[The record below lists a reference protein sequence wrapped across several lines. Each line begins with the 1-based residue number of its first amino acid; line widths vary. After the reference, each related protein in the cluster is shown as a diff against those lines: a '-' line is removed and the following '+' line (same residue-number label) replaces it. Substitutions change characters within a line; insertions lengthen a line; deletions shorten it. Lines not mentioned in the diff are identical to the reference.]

1 MLLLILELYHVPVV
15 PSFAISL
22 MPPKS
27 TQGKKPRQKSLKTPG
42 QVGRA
47 VEQTEL
53 PESGC
58 SRTLS
63 VMHEEEIVDYGS
75 DDFDDTGSQYEQPN
89 LNHHQPPHDDRLEDG
104 PPPPPFLQREP
115 QMNHAPPFQHQMN
128 YTRPSSLTCITQ
140 MNTGLG
146 SFRPPFAPQSPL
158 PSMNQPHML
167 PPHAHQMDH
176 NPFQQHGPQLNWTP
190 SQQHTMTAEELFLS
204 CSVNQPLP
212 PPVRGADRLSRH
224 LRDPEARPAR
234 SSPYALPGLRKVM
247 VFGPRRQDE
256 RLVTAKK
263 LRRNAPPRKIC
274 RRPLP
279 PLNVSVASAQQ
290 GTPPQPLHSHDNGSA
305 GSRLELPQQEVQL
318 PPQPVPAERVEEV
331 LSVNGMPSNDENIA
345 MARTALA
352 DAIGTLPTCL
362 QASTISQTR
371 YICHVTHKNH
381 WDCPNRGEVAARH
394 HPTQVQ
400 SRTAYGTR
408 RQRLRTNCG
417 SCLPSRHTCSSVH
430 NCEDASLS
438 RSCGHGFYKDLDF
451 NDPTALDGVIALAG
465 AALCSALMEYKTGV
479 YKRVEFS
486 TAKSKDT
493 YQNVTAYISDKI
505 YPRVE
510 LTARFKALKD
520 KMKERGEVR
529 LGL

>member
-1 MLLLILELYHVPVV
+1 
-15 PSFAISL
+15 
-22 MPPKS
+22 
-27 TQGKKPRQKSLKTPG
+27 
-42 QVGRA
+42 
-47 VEQTEL
+47 
-53 PESGC
+53 
-58 SRTLS
+58 
-63 VMHEEEIVDYGS
+63 
-75 DDFDDTGSQYEQPN
+75 
-89 LNHHQPPHDDRLEDG
+89 
-104 PPPPPFLQREP
+104 
-115 QMNHAPPFQHQMN
+115 
-128 YTRPSSLTCITQ
+128 
-140 MNTGLG
+140 
-146 SFRPPFAPQSPL
+146 
-158 PSMNQPHML
+158 
-167 PPHAHQMDH
+167 
-176 NPFQQHGPQLNWTP
+176 
-190 SQQHTMTAEELFLS
+190 MTAEELFLS

-256 RLVTAKK
+256 RVPRRVAKYWCSSSKK
-263 LRRNAPPRKIC
+263 LRRNAPTAKDLPPH
-274 RRPLP
+274 PLP

-305 GSRLELPQQEVQL
+305 ESRLELPQQEVQL

-331 LSVNGMPSNDENIA
+331 CATARSRMRRQVLSVNGMPSNDENIA

-352 DAIGTLPTCL
+352 DAIAHTPNMPAGQHYLPDADTFVMSLTKITGTVRTVVKSAVRAIIQPQYNLEL
-362 QASTISQTR
+362 GIWDASS
-371 YICHVTHKNH
+371 
-381 WDCPNRGEVAARH
+381 EVAH
-394 HPTQVQ
+394 K
-400 SRTAYGTR
+400 
-408 RQRLRTNCG
+408 LRVVPALTTHLQ
-417 SCLPSRHTCSSVH
+417 CLFTTVKMVL
-430 NCEDASLS
+430 DASLS
-438 RSCGHGFYKDLDF
+438 RSCGPTGFYKDLDF

-510 LTARFKALKD
+510 LAARFKALKD